1 MSDSSRLPVTGL
13 VAHAVART
21 STMVRDA
28 RRMTRRSPAAQ
39 LLRARLSNDKLL
51 PSTRT
56 SASFV
61 IATFCCHED
70 TKPRR
75 KPLGTRFFLLR
86 DLGGFVAFVVAFF
99 VGAFRGLTGS
109 CGSGLEEGERL
120 PEARHRGVRCR

>member
-21 STMVRDA
+21 RTMVRDA

-39 LLRARLSNDKLL
+39 PLRARLSNDKLL
-51 PSTRT
+51 PSTQT

-61 IATFCCHED
+61 VATFCCHED

-75 KPLGTRFFLLR
+75 KPLGTFFVRASCLR
-86 DLGGFVAFVVAFF
+86 DFVVAFF
-99 VGAFRGLTGS
+99 VGHCVSQQPGRS
-109 CGSGLEEGERL
+109 QYPGER
-120 PEARHRGVRCR
+120 